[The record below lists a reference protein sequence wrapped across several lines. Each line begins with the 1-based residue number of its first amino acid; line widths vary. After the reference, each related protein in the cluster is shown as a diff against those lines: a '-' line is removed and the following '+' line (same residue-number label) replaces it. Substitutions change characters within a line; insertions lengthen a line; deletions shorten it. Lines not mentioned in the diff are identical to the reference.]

1 MLFISLFI
9 HLLARGTLSSLYLKK
24 VNALTFKL
32 KTHLGKVGGQTSVEG
47 EEERRRKR
55 RGGRRAAQLR
65 RPATLADEKDI
76 EFQLAHTCIYI
87 QPTWRCLGKQFNT
100 PIQTAALR
108 HLHKLIEQI

>member
-1 MLFISLFI
+1 M
-9 HLLARGTLSSLYLKK
+9 LARGTLSGLCLKK

-32 KTHLGKVGGQTSVEG
+32 KTHLGKVEGQTSVVG
-47 EEERRRKR
+47 EEERWRKR
-55 RGGRRAAQLR
+55 RGRRAAQLR
-65 RPATLADEKDI
+65 RPATLADEKGI

-100 PIQTAALR
+100 PIQTAALC